1 MLNIYPSPEDA
12 CKALFSQR
20 GMTAKVAR
28 ALGLTPG
35 AISQWDKVP
44 AERVVAVS
52 AATGIPAASLRPD
65 LAAAF
70 AAVPAQPTIPEVQ
83 ALLDTHHGEAA

>member
-1 MLNIYPSPEDA
+1 MLNNHPTPEEA

-28 ALGLTPG
+28 ALDITPG

-44 AERVVAVS
+44 AERVAAVS
-52 AATGIPAASLRPD
+52 AATGIPASELRPD

-70 AAVPAQPTIPEVQ
+70 MA
-83 ALLDTHHGEAA
+83 DTTQ